1 MTHAPFRGIPQ
12 SDYRL
17 FHLEKER
24 GAVILGLRT
33 DKPEAEL
40 YLYEV
45 NVKGRTFH
53 KLDELKWQAH
63 RELAETI
70 HKQIKKILNPGTKI
84 SKLRNPITDY
94 SARDLVQGKQVHSLS
109 DIDGIVVFKGPG
121 SFTGLRIGLS
131 VANALAYALEIPI
144 VAKKGKNW
152 LKAGIKD
159 LLAGK
164 NDRVTTP
171 YYDRPAATTP
181 PLK

>member
-1 MTHAPFRGIPQ
+1 MTHAPFRSIPQ

-45 NVKGRTFH
+45 NVKGPSFH

-70 HKQIKKILNPGTKI
+70 HKQIN
-84 SKLRNPITDY
+84 KL
-94 SARDLVQGKQVHSLS
+94 LVLQGLSLQQ
-109 DIDGIVVFKGPG
+109 IEGLVVFAGPG